1 MQAKKLTII
10 DANFNRAREGLRV
23 VEDLER
29 FFFKK
34 NRFLKI
40 RRLRHELSR
49 IFENDYEKLVKSRNV
64 QKDEGRKL
72 KEKPR
77 KTLREVFIANI
88 FRTGEALRVLEEILK
103 KDEPDKA
110 GKIKKIRFK
119 LYTIEKE
126 FVKDGIYEKN

>member
-1 MQAKKLTII
+1 MSKKLTIV
-10 DANFNRAREGLRV
+10 DVNFNRAREGLRV

-49 IFENDYEKLVKSRNV
+49 IFGADYEKLVKSRNV
-64 QKDEGRKL
+64 QEDEGRKL

-77 KTLREVFIANI
+77 KSLREIFIANI
-88 FRTGEALRVLEEILK
+88 FRTQEALRVLEEILK
-103 KDEPDKA
+103 KDDPDKA

-126 FVKDGIYEKN
+126 FVKGGIS

>member
-1 MQAKKLTII
+1 MPKKLTII

-77 KTLREVFIANI
+77 KTLKEVFIANI